1 MKSTN
6 QWARHHIN
14 HAIANRMPHAT
25 YHKHSM
31 QGFIHVHPY
40 IACPS
45 KKKREK
51 HHNAQECQEKDQ
63 DILSISNEHIMHLK
77 SSLYS

>member
-1 MKSTN
+1 
-6 QWARHHIN
+6 
-14 HAIANRMPHAT
+14 
-25 YHKHSM
+25 M

-51 HHNAQECQEKDQ
+51 HHNAQEGQEKDQ